1 MQEQRVVA
9 LGRTYFT
16 SHGKYR
22 FCLFAGAIS
31 QKPIFASSCSNIE
44 QEHDFCKTF
53 KVILLKMKWED
64 YKLKFVFQAKL
75 IGIREKD
82 ITRYLEYAKYC
93 YEQKIPIIYDQIH
106 LCRLLGY
113 KEEFIYSICND
124 PDKFYR
130 HFSIKKKN
138 GKERQI
144 YEPLPELKNIQLWIL
159 HSILDNCIPSDY
171 AKAYRKNY
179 SLKDNVR
186 FHRKQ
191 KKVLC
196 LDIKS
201 FFDRISSWMVY
212 QFFLNLH
219 YREDVAMMLTSL
231 CCRNC
236 CLPQG
241 APTSAALS
249 NLVMKEFDENIARH
263 CLKRK
268 IRFTRYADDMTFSG
282 DFNETEII
290 QFVRK
295 ECKKIGM
302 NLNDEKT
309 HVRKQGQQQRVTGVV
324 VNEKIQVPLS
334 LRREIR
340 QNMYYIEKYGL
351 DSHLQRIHEERQ
363 NYLQHLLGQ
372 IEFVLFINPKDLKM
386 RRYRDY
392 LSNYPNSLDQ

>member
-1 MQEQRVVA
+1 
-9 LGRTYFT
+9 
-16 SHGKYR
+16 
-22 FCLFAGAIS
+22 
-31 QKPIFASSCSNIE
+31 
-44 QEHDFCKTF
+44 
-53 KVILLKMKWED
+53 MKWEE
-64 YKLKFVFQAKL
+64 YKREFSYQAEL
-75 IGIREKD
+75 IGVKEKD
-82 ITRYLEYAKYC
+82 ISRYLEYAKYLH
-93 YEQKIPIIYDQIH
+93 EQNIPIIYDQNH
-106 LCRLLGY
+106 LCKLLGY
-113 KEEFIYSICND
+113 NKEFIYSICND
-124 PDKFYR
+124 SDKFYR

-138 GKERQI
+138 GKQREI
-144 YEPLPELKNIQLWIL
+144 YEPLPELKNIQSWIL
-159 HSILDNCIPSDY
+159 HSILDNCVPSDY

-191 KKVLC
+191 KKILC
-196 LDIKS
+196 LDIKN
-201 FFDRISSWMVY
+201 FFDRVSSWMVY

-219 YREDVAMMLTSL
+219 YREDVSMMLTAL
-231 CCRNC
+231 CCRNG

-249 NLVMKEFDENIARH
+249 NLVMKEFDENVARY
-263 CLKRK
+263 CLERK

-282 DFNETEII
+282 DFNEIEII
-290 QFVRK
+290 KFVRK

-309 HVRKQGQQQRVTGVV
+309 HVRKQGQQQRVTGIV

-351 DSHLQRIHEERQ
+351 DSHLKYINENRR

-372 IEFVLFINPKDLKM
+372 IEFALFINPKDSKMKEYKDFLLNLK
-386 RRYRDY
+386 DY
-392 LSNYPNSLDQ
+392 SDK